1 MPIRML
7 DPMVSSKIA
16 AGEVVERP
24 ASAVKELVE
33 NSLDAGATRIS
44 VEVRGGGVELIRV
57 SDNGVGIPSA
67 EVKLAFQRFA
77 TSKISS
83 ADDLDDIATLGFRG
97 EALPSIAAV
106 SRVSLV
112 TRAESERDGT
122 RVEIHDGET
131 LRVESAGAPTGT
143 TVIVHGL
150 FQNFPARQKFL
161 RSAASESS
169 RLQTVVTRYAL
180 AYPEVAF
187 ELESDRGRRFT
198 SPGTGD
204 QREAAAAVYG
214 AEMARNMLE
223 ISPADQEDTS
233 ALVQGLVSA
242 PSVNRANRSYVSFF
256 VNRRWIQ
263 SRLLGVALEQA
274 YHGFMAERRYPI
286 AVVNLSVPHE
296 QVDVNAHPT
305 KSEVRFRG
313 DSQVFRALQQAVRRT
328 LVSDSPVPE
337 VQPHAGRGPEP
348 PSASRAAAFW
358 PTAPFDRSAA
368 VAANGPLSP
377 TIPPLRSHDD
387 AGTPDPSAPSAQEGP
402 LSSVPKRALPVL
414 RVLGQVQNT
423 YIVAEGPDGMYLID
437 QHAAHERVVFE
448 RVMAEAVARTPL
460 VQSLLEPSLVELD
473 PAQRELVE
481 SHGEAVASL
490 GFAMEPF
497 GGGAF
502 LLRGVPGL
510 LGEGDPAAALLE
522 VLDLMA
528 EGGGFES
535 WQERAAYSVACHA
548 AIRAGKTMAHDEM
561 TALTRQLERCD
572 QPNTCPHGRPT
583 MIHLSTSQLERE
595 FGRR

>member
-1 MPIRML
+1 M
-7 DPMVSSKIA
+7 
-16 AGEVVERP
+16 
-24 ASAVKELVE
+24 
-33 NSLDAGATRIS
+33 
-44 VEVRGGGVELIRV
+44 
-57 SDNGVGIPSA
+57 
-67 EVKLAFQRFA
+67 
-77 TSKISS
+77 
-83 ADDLDDIATLGFRG
+83 
-97 EALPSIAAV
+97 
-106 SRVSLV
+106 
-112 TRAESERDGT
+112 
-122 RVEIHDGET
+122 
-131 LRVESAGAPTGT
+131 
-143 TVIVHGL
+143 
-150 FQNFPARQKFL
+150 
-161 RSAASESS
+161 
-169 RLQTVVTRYAL
+169 
-180 AYPEVAF
+180 
-187 ELESDRGRRFT
+187 ESDRGKRFT

-204 QREAAAAVYG
+204 QREAAAAVFG
-214 AEMARNMLE
+214 AEMARNMLD
-223 ISPADQEDTS
+223 ISPSDMSPEDQGDTQ
-233 ALVQGLVSA
+233 ALVHGLISA

-263 SRLLGVALEQA
+263 SRLLGVAVEQA

-313 DSQVFRALQQAVRRT
+313 DSQVFRVLQHAVRRT

-337 VQPHAGRGPEP
+337 VQSHAGLRPET
-348 PSASRAAAFW
+348 PSGSRAAEFW
-358 PTAPFDRSAA
+358 PTTPFDRSAA
-368 VAANGPLSP
+368 VAANGPP
-377 TIPPLRSHDD
+377 AAPLPSLQGHDD
-387 AGTPDPSAPSAQEGP
+387 VGREEDTTSTQT
-402 LSSVPKRALPVL
+402 SVPKRALPVL

-423 YIVAEGPDGMYLID
+423 YIVAEGPDGVYLID

-448 RVMAEAVARTPL
+448 RVMAEAVASTPQ

-473 PAQRELVE
+473 PGQRELVE

-490 GFAMEPF
+490 GFAIEPF

-510 LGEGDPAAALLE
+510 LGEGDPATALLE

-535 WQERAAYSVACHA
+535 WEERAAYSVACHA

-561 TALTRQLERCD
+561 TELTRQLEGCD

-583 MIHLSTSQLERE
+583 MIHLTTSQLERE

>member
-7 DPMVSSKIA
+7 DPLVSSRIA

-44 VEVRGGGVELIRV
+44 VEVGGGGVELIRV
-57 SDNGVGIPSA
+57 SDNGAGIQSA
-67 EVKLAFQRFA
+67 EVELAFQRFA

-83 ADDLDDIATLGFRG
+83 ADDLDEIETLGFRG

-106 SRVSLV
+106 ARVSLV
-112 TRAESERDGT
+112 TRAEAEQAGT
-122 RVEIHDGET
+122 RVEVQDGKMLTVET
-131 LRVESAGAPTGT
+131 AGAPSGT
-143 TVIVHGL
+143 TVTVRGL
-150 FQNFPARQKFL
+150 FRNFPARQKFL
-161 RSAASESS
+161 RSAASETS
-169 RLQTVVTRYAL
+169 RIQTVVTRYAL

-187 ELESDRGRRFT
+187 EMESDRGRRFT

-223 ISPADQEDTS
+223 ISPSDQEDTL
-233 ALVQGLVSA
+233 LVRGLISA
-242 PSVNRANRSYVSFF
+242 PSVNRANRSYVSLF

-263 SRLLGVALEQA
+263 SRVLGVALEQA

-286 AVVNLSVPHE
+286 AVVDLSVPHE

-305 KSEVRFRG
+305 KSEVRFRQE
-313 DSQVFRALQQAVRRT
+313 SHVFRALQQAVRRT

-337 VQPHAGRGPEP
+337 VQPHGSARPETP
-348 PSASRAAAFW
+348 PGSRAAAFW
-358 PTAPFDRSAA
+358 PTAPFESPAA
-368 VAANGPLSP
+368 VTVTGPPSAHG
-377 TIPPLRSHDD
+377 PPLQGHQD
-387 AGTPDPSAPSAQEGP
+387 ADPP
-402 LSSVPKRALPVL
+402 SSVPKRALPVL

-423 YIVAEGPDGMYLID
+423 YIAAEGPDGMYLID

-448 RVMAEAVARTPL
+448 RVRAEALARTPL

-473 PAQRELVE
+473 PGQQELVE

-502 LLRGVPGL
+502 LLRGVPGV
-510 LGEGDPAAALLE
+510 LGEGDPATALLE

-535 WQERAAYSVACHA
+535 WEERAAYSVACHA

-561 TALTRQLERCD
+561 TELTRQLERCD
-572 QPNTCPHGRPT
+572 QPHTCPHGRPT

>member
-1 MPIRML
+1 ML
-7 DPMVSSKIA
+7 DPLVSSKIA

-24 ASAVKELVE
+24 ASVVKELVE

-44 VEVRGGGVELIRV
+44 VEVRGGGIELIRV
-57 SDNGVGIPSA
+57 SDNGVGIQSA

-83 ADDLDDIATLGFRG
+83 ADDLDDISTLGFRG

-112 TRAESERDGT
+112 TRAEAEQDGT
-122 RVEIHDGET
+122 RLEIHDGET
-131 LRVESAGAPTGT
+131 LRVESAGAPRGT
-143 TVIVHGL
+143 TITVGGL

-169 RLQTVVTRYAL
+169 RIQTVVTRYAL

-187 ELESDRGRRFT
+187 EMESDRGRRFA
-198 SPGTGD
+198 SPGSGD
-204 QREAAAAVYG
+204 RREAAAAVYG

-223 ISPADQEDTS
+223 ISPADQED
-233 ALVQGLVSA
+233 AQAQVEGLISA

-263 SRLLGVALEQA
+263 SRILGVALEQA

-286 AVVNLSVPHE
+286 AVVNLSVPHD

-305 KSEVRFRG
+305 KSEVRFRA

-337 VQPHAGRGPEP
+337 VQPHAGPRPGPQP
-348 PSASRAAAFW
+348 VSRAAAFW
-358 PTAPFDRSAA
+358 PTAPFDRPTAP
-368 VAANGPLSP
+368 AANA
-377 TIPPLRSHDD
+377 PPPATLPPPQRHDD
-387 AGTPDPSAPSAQEGP
+387 AAPADHEGP
-402 LSSVPKRALPVL
+402 PSRVPKMALPVL

-423 YIVAEGPDGMYLID
+423 YIAAEGPDGIYLID

-448 RVMAEAVARTPL
+448 RVRAEAVARTPQ

-473 PAQRELVE
+473 HGQRELVE
-481 SHGEAVASL
+481 SHGDAVASL

-510 LGEGDPAAALLE
+510 LGVGDPATALLE

-528 EGGGFES
+528 ECGGFES
-535 WQERAAYSVACHA
+535 WEERAAYSVACHA

-561 TALTRQLERCD
+561 TELTRQLERCD